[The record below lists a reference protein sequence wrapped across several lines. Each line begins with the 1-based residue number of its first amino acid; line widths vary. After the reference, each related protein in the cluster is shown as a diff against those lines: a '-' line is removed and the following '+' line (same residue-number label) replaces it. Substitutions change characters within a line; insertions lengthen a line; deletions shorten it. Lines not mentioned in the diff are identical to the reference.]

1 MISFLGLITLAEIF
15 NLFWMS
21 TKYVNIEHVGQISL
35 TINERSRRIRL
46 SVKSDGEIVVSM
58 PPAVL
63 YRDAIRFVESKTDWI
78 IKQQSK
84 VQAGL
89 TIFAPESCFKTK
101 FHQLSITIGNTDRVY
116 NRVGNGVIQIFIP
129 EKVNHELPKVQDF
142 IKKTLIDVMRWEAK
156 IYLPKRLKELADKH
170 GFRFQDVSI
179 KNTKTRWGSCSSAN
193 NINLNL
199 HLMRVPEHLIDY
211 VLIHEL
217 AHTVVKNHGE
227 KFWLLLEHCY
237 PNSRKADKDMNNYR
251 TQTF

>member
-1 MISFLGLITLAEIF
+1 MT
-15 NLFWMS
+15 
-21 TKYVNIEHVGQISL
+21 TKSINIEHVGEVTF

-46 SVKSDGEIVVSM
+46 SLKSDGEVVVSM
-58 PPAVL
+58 PSTVAV
-63 YRDAIRFVESKTDWI
+63 RDAIRFVESKIDWI
-78 IKQQSK
+78 LMQKTKI
-84 VQAGL
+84 QARSTL
-89 TIFAPESCFKTK
+89 FAPESSFKTR
-101 FHQLSITIGNTDRVY
+101 FHKLAITKGNTDKVY

-129 EKVNHELPKVQDF
+129 ERVNHEQPKVQEF
-142 IKKTLIDVMRWEAK
+142 IKNTLVDVMRWEAK

-170 GFRFQDVSI
+170 GFRYENVSI
-179 KNTKTRWGSCSSAN
+179 KNASTRWGSCSSAN

-211 VLIHEL
+211 VLLHEL

-237 PNSRKADKDMNNYR
+237 PNARKADKEMKNYR